1 MSTLHEFLVQKREA
15 QRERQVDADRGE
27 IEYPHRLAANVM
39 AGGRSGVR
47 QIRIRDV
54 QILSDSGPE
63 LAGYRFGPGSPEIQ
77 LGVLGSCLTHVFE
90 IQAALAEIPLDAL
103 SVDVTGE
110 VDHRAGKPGFE
121 HIPVHPH
128 NIRYVVNIESPAPEA
143 SLRELHEVVER
154 VCPIFNLLRH
164 PQRIEGTL
172 AHTITHDEVAIA
184 V

>member
-1 MSTLHEFLVQKREA
+1 MSTLREFLVQKREA
-15 QRERQVDADRGE
+15 LLERQAAVDRGE
-27 IEYPHRLAANVM
+27 IEYPHRLAAT
-39 AGGRSGVR
+39 ATAAGRSGVR
-47 QIRIRDV
+47 RIRIRDF

-63 LAGYRFGPGSPEIQ
+63 LAGYSFGPGSPEIQ

-121 HIPVHPH
+121 HIPVYPH
-128 NIRYVVNIESPAPEA
+128 NIRYVVNIESPASEA

-154 VCPIFNLLRH
+154 VCPIFNLLKH
-164 PQRIEGTL
+164 PQEIQGEL
-172 AHTITHDEVAIA
+172 AYTFTRDEIA
-184 V
+184 VAV